1 MTTSTTTSAP
11 GSHDPGSDDP
21 VLPASP
27 GSAAGLSPARV
38 VLAIVALATGGFAI
52 GTTEFVTMG
61 LLPDIARGIDESI
74 PTTGHI
80 ITAYAVGVVVG
91 APLIVALGARLPRRE
106 LAVGLVLALGLGSL
120 ATALASGY
128 LPVMAARFVAGLP
141 HGAYFGVAS
150 LIAASLVRP
159 QAQGRA
165 ISGVML
171 GLSFGTVLGVPAAT
185 VLGQQLG
192 WRSAYWLVLGLT
204 VVTAVLLLLVVPH
217 TPGDRTATVRRELT
231 ALRRPAVL
239 AALAAGTVGFGGI
252 FAMYSYVAPLITDET
267 GLAESSVPLFL
278 LVFGI
283 GSVLGT
289 WLAGIL
295 ADWDVAR
302 TVVGGFVVSVVVL
315 SLVVPLAG
323 SPVATGAI
331 VFTVGLLGSVLA
343 VNLQVRLM
351 QSAGDAQM
359 LGAALNHSALN
370 AANGLG
376 AFLGAVV
383 IDAGYGYR
391 APSLVGAGL
400 AAGGLVIFVASLAL
414 AGRRRDALAA

>member
-1 MTTSTTTSAP
+1 MTTPTSVPPTDGAVPPPVDASTVR
-11 GSHDPGSDDP
+11 H
-21 VLPASP
+21 
-27 GSAAGLSPARV
+27 LSGARV
-38 VLAIVALATGGFAI
+38 ALAIVALALGSVAI

-91 APLIVALGARLPRRE
+91 APLIVSLGARLPRRE
-106 LAVGLVLALGLGSL
+106 LAVGLMLAVALGSA

-128 LPVMAARFVAGLP
+128 LPVMLARFVAGLP

-159 QAQGRA
+159 EAQGRA
-165 ISGVML
+165 ISGVMV
-171 GLSFGTVLGVPAAT
+171 GLSVGTVAGVPAST
-185 VLGQQLG
+185 WLGQEVG
-192 WRSAYWLVLGLT
+192 WRSAYWMVVGVGVLAALLVLL
-204 VVTAVLLLLVVPH
+204 AVPH

-231 ALRRPAVL
+231 AIRRPPVL
-239 AALAAGTVGFGGI
+239 FAFGTGMIGFGGI
-252 FAMYSYVAPLITDET
+252 FAMYSYVAPLLTDET
-267 GLAESSVPLFL
+267 GLAASAVPWFLF
-278 LVFGI
+278 VFGV
-283 GSVLGT
+283 GSVLGS

-295 ADWDVAR
+295 ADWNIER
-302 TVVGGFVVSVVVL
+302 SVVGGFLVSIAAL
-315 SLVVPLAG
+315 ALVVPLAG
-323 SPVATGAI
+323 SAVAVGAI

-343 VNLQVRLM
+343 ISLQVRLM

-370 AANGLG
+370 IANGLG

-383 IDAGYGYR
+383 IDAGFGYR
-391 APSLVGAGL
+391 APSVVGAGL
-400 AAGGLVIFVASLAL
+400 AVAGLVLFLVSLA
-414 AGRRRDALAA
+414 AQRRTVAA